1 MRLSELAAQL
11 GAELRD
17 AESDSSMIDITGVA
31 APSLADVTQLIFAE
45 NESALDDALASRAA
59 AVLVSQEIANGHAN
73 EVGKPL
79 LVVAQPKLAF
89 ASAARVLRPAERRSG
104 VDPAALVA
112 ATATLA
118 EDIWVGPGA
127 VIEANASIGA
137 RTSIDA
143 GVFIGAGVRIGSDC
157 HLYPRVVLYSGTEL
171 GNHVIVHAG
180 AVLGSDG
187 FGYVRDS
194 ATGEYMQFPQQG
206 RLIIEDDVEIGAN
219 TTIDRGALE
228 ETRIGRGTKLDNL
241 VHVGHNVSIGRNVV
255 IAAQT
260 GISGSSTIGDGVV
273 VGGQVGIAD
282 HVEIGPGA
290 ILGAQ
295 AGIPSGKRIYGPG
308 IVFWGTPARPI
319 KGYLKELATLARLSR
334 RPK

>member
-1 MRLSELAAQL
+1 M
-11 GAELRD
+11 
-17 AESDSSMIDITGVA
+17 
-31 APSLADVTQLIFAE
+31 
-45 NESALDDALASRAA
+45 
-59 AVLVSQEIANGHAN
+59 
-73 EVGKPL
+73 
-79 LVVAQPKLAF
+79 
-89 ASAARVLRPAERRSG
+89 
-104 VDPAALVA
+104 
-112 ATATLA
+112 
-118 EDIWVGPGA
+118 
-127 VIEANASIGA
+127 
-137 RTSIDA
+137 
-143 GVFIGAGVRIGSDC
+143 GSDC

-171 GNHVIVHAG
+171 GDRVIVHAG

-194 ATGEYMQFPQQG
+194 VTGEYAQFPQQG
-206 RLIIEDDVEIGAN
+206 RLTIEDDVEIGAN

-260 GISGSSTIGDGVV
+260 GISGSSTIGDGAV

-295 AGIPSGKRIYGPG
+295 AGIPSGKRIDGPG